1 LLTDNIADATVYQ
14 FMGESMNSDSCEE
27 SFMNRRKMLTLI
39 GAAGINRL
47 SGYPSANASAPVR
60 RTLSCVLTPQQTEGP
75 YFVDEHLHRSDIRS
89 DPSDGSKK
97 EGLPLAL
104 EIRVFAA
111 GTGTKAGNGI
121 DCKPLA
127 DASVDIWHCDAQGIY
142 SDVTDSSFNTVGK
155 KFLRGYQVTD
165 TSGSVRFLTI
175 YPGWYPGRTVHIH
188 FKIRTDPKYAWAR
201 EFTSQLYF
209 NDSITDLVYARQQ
222 AYARKGAY
230 LPRTRNEGDSI
241 FREGG
246 DQLMLTLLETG
257 KGYATTFDVGLETG

>member
-1 LLTDNIADATVYQ
+1 
-14 FMGESMNSDSCEE
+14 
-27 SFMNRRKMLTLI
+27 MNRRKMLNLI
-39 GAAGINRL
+39 GAAGV
-47 SGYPSANASAPVR
+47 SGLGGYSSANAGESVR
-60 RTLSCVLTPQQTEGP
+60 KTLSCVLTPQQTEGP

-89 DPSDGSKK
+89 DPSDGSIK

-104 EIRVFAA
+104 EIRVFTT
-111 GTGTKAGNGI
+111 GTGTKAGNKT

-127 DASVDIWHCDAQGIY
+127 GAAVDIWHCDAQGIY
-142 SDVTDSSFNTVGK
+142 SDVADSSFNTVGK

-165 TSGSVRFLTI
+165 TNGSVRFLTI
-175 YPGWYPGRTVHIH
+175 YPGWYPGRAVHIH
-188 FKIRTDPKYAWAR
+188 FKIRPDPKSARAR

-222 AYARKGAY
+222 AYARKGSY

-241 FREGG
+241 FRKGG

-257 KGYATTFDVGLETG
+257 TGYATTFDVGLETG

>member
-1 LLTDNIADATVYQ
+1 
-14 FMGESMNSDSCEE
+14 MEESVNADSCEE

-47 SGYPSANASAPVR
+47 SGYSSANASESVR

-89 DPSDGSKK
+89 DPADGSIK

-127 DASVDIWHCDAQGIY
+127 GASVDIWHCDAQGIY

-188 FKIRTDPKYAWAR
+188 FKIRTDPKYARTR

-209 NDSITDLVYARQQ
+209 NDSITDLVYARQP
-222 AYARKGAY
+222 AYARKGSY
-230 LPRTRNEGDSI
+230 LPRTRNEGDGI

>member
-1 LLTDNIADATVYQ
+1 MLTGIADAMSINY
-14 FMGESMNSDSCEE
+14 GRNMNSDSCEE
-27 SFMNRRKMLTLI
+27 SFMNRRKMLALI
-39 GAAGINRL
+39 GATGINSL
-47 SGYPSANASAPVR
+47 SGYSSANADEPVRR
-60 RTLSCVLTPQQTEGP
+60 RTLSCILTPQQTEGP
-75 YFVDEHLHRSDIRS
+75 YFIDEHLHRSDVRS
-89 DPSDGSKK
+89 DPSDGSIK

-111 GTGTKAGNGI
+111 GTGAKAGNGI

-127 DASVDIWHCDAQGIY
+127 GASVDIWHCDAQGIY
-142 SDVTDSSFNTVGK
+142 SDVEDRNFNTMGK

-165 TSGSVRFLTI
+165 RNGSVRFLTI

-188 FKIRTDPKYAWAR
+188 FKIRTEPKYARAQ

-230 LPRTRNEGDSI
+230 RPRTRNEGDSI
-241 FREGG
+241 FRKGG

-257 KGYATTFDVGLETG
+257 KGYATSFDVGLEG